1 MFIRRLSPHC
11 SGLIGAVVVV
21 DALLLL
27 GVVLVGLVEAYLL
40 EHADE
45 QIVHLVVDG
54 HGRLDKLAAVADGVA
69 STLYIYFIMC

>member
-11 SGLIGAVVVV
+11 GVLIVV
-21 DALLLL
+21 DVLLLL
-27 GVVLVGLVEAYLL
+27 GVVLVDLVEAYLF

-54 HGRLDKLAAVADGVA
+54 HGRLDKLATVADGVA
-69 STLYIYFIMC
+69 STLNIYFIMC